1 MELEAALG
9 ACREKA
15 LELELRLKNAEERM
29 HLQACPIALPAH
41 GHAGLC
47 HRTLRRLHA
56 ATHWDILLSGVIYHS
71 EARHDLC
78 RQSHSARRNSNDS
91 EQLPITRS

>member
-29 HLQACPIALPAH
+29 HLQA
-41 GHAGLC
+41 
-47 HRTLRRLHA
+47 RT
-56 ATHWDILLSGVIYHS
+56 TSP
-71 EARHDLC
+71 DLC
-78 RQSHSARRNSNDS
+78 AALYRGLQVDAASGTTSGG
-91 EQLPITRS
+91 E